1 MQSSTMS
8 KWITA
13 FLFSLVGLGA
23 VSAGAQVV
31 PSAYA
36 RGLTI
41 TAGGELS
48 GFQPDYTGFGVP
60 EHGQFSQNLYGIGAF
75 VDVKIT
81 PWVQIEGEGRWL
93 RYNQTDGI
101 YEDNYLVG
109 PRLPIYKAHFWKA
122 TPYAKVLIGYGKL
135 NFENGNG
142 YGRYTDIAY
151 GGGLDIK
158 MTRRINLRLPDIEYQ
173 QWPKWTEGT
182 GKDSTLFPYGASVG
196 VSYRIFGIK

>member
-81 PWVQIEGEGRWL
+81 PWVQIEGEGR
-93 RYNQTDGI
+93 
-101 YEDNYLVG
+101 
-109 PRLPIYKAHFWKA
+109 
-122 TPYAKVLIGYGKL
+122 
-135 NFENGNG
+135 
-142 YGRYTDIAY
+142 
-151 GGGLDIK
+151 
-158 MTRRINLRLPDIEYQ
+158 
-173 QWPKWTEGT
+173 
-182 GKDSTLFPYGASVG
+182 
-196 VSYRIFGIK
+196 

>member
-13 FLFSLVGLGA
+13 FLFSLVGLSA

-41 TAGGELS
+41 TAGGEVS
-48 GFQPDYTGFGVP
+48 SFQPDYTGFGVP
-60 EHGQFSQNLYGIGAF
+60 EHAPFSTYIYGIGAF

-93 RYNQTDGI
+93 RFNETDGI
-101 YEDNYLVG
+101 FEDNYLVG

-158 MTRRINLRLPDIEYQ
+158 MNRRINVRLPDFEYQ

-182 GKDSTLFPYGASVG
+182 GQYSTLFPYGLSVG
-196 VSYRIFGIK
+196 VSYRVFGIK